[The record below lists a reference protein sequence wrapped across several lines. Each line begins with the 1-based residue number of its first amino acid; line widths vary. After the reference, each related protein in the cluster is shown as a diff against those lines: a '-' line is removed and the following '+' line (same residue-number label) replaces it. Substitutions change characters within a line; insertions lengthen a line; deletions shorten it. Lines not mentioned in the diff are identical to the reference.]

1 MPPTKRTQK
10 KNSSGKRPAQI
21 NAQPSAQQPDAQAA
35 LPSSAR
41 AVVNAHAVARLRGGH
56 PWIFRSDIVRLDQ
69 AAPGALLRVEDQ
81 RGKPYGSALYSSRSQ
96 IALRMVA
103 STPVEATGYPEMLRY
118 RIRQAIAYRE
128 RVVRDADAFRVLFSE
143 ADFTPGLIVDKYND
157 ILSCQVLTEAMDTDW
172 ARQIALEELQQAYR
186 PETVLERVEPRM
198 RELEGLPPGQDRVLS
213 SRVEPPK
220 MATVFHLNGIAFHY
234 DGSAGQKT
242 GAFLDQREN
251 YAAAERHARGRAL
264 EICTYQG
271 GFALHLNRRCEQVTA
286 VDVSA
291 EALEVAERNRALNEQ
306 KAIEWVEADAF
317 PLMRQFADAERRYE
331 TIVLDPPAF
340 AKSRKSAE
348 DALRGY
354 KELNLRALK
363 MLRNGGVLVTCSCSF
378 HVSEADF
385 LAMLGSAALD
395 ARRNLHVI
403 EKRMQS
409 ADHPVLLNVPETHY
423 LKCMV
428 CSVF

>member
-1 MPPTKRTQK
+1 M
-10 KNSSGKRPAQI
+10 S
-21 NAQPSAQQPDAQAA
+21 
-35 LPSSAR
+35 PSSKTTKNKTTKKKISDRVTREVAPNHAPAAGR
-41 AVVNAHAVARLRGGH
+41 VIVNAHAVSRLRSGH
-56 PWIFRSDIVRLDQ
+56 PWIFRSDIERLDQ
-69 AAPGALLRVEDQ
+69 ATPGALLRVEDQ

-103 STPVEATGYPEMLRY
+103 PNPVEAAQYPELLRY

-128 RVVRDADAFRVLFSE
+128 RVVRDSDAFRVLFSE
-143 ADFTPGLIVDKYND
+143 ADLTPGLIVDKYND
-157 ILSCQVLTEAMDTDW
+157 ILSCQFLTEAMDSEW
-172 ARQIALEELQQAYR
+172 ARQLTVQELQSAYAA
-186 PETVLERVEPRM
+186 ETILERVDPRM
-198 RELEGLPPGQDRVLS
+198 RELEGLSPGEDRVIA
-213 SRVEPPK
+213 SRSKEPK
-220 MATVFHLNGIAFHY
+220 IATVFHLNNLAFHY

-291 EALEVAERNRALNEQ
+291 EALEVAERNRELNRQ
-306 KAIEWVEADAF
+306 KPIEFVEADAF
-317 PLMRQFADAERRYE
+317 ALMRQYADAERRYE
-331 TIVLDPPAF
+331 TLVLDPPAF
-340 AKSRKSAE
+340 AKSKKSAE

-395 ARRNLHVI
+395 ARRNLHLI

>member
-1 MPPTKRTQK
+1 MKAAK
-10 KNSSGKRPAQI
+10 KT
-21 NAQPSAQQPDAQAA
+21 
-35 LPSSAR
+35 SSAR
-41 AVVNAHAVARLRGGH
+41 AAKDGAKAGAQVAARVIVNAHGAARLRGGH
-56 PWIFRSDIVRLDQ
+56 PWIFKSDIERLDQ
-69 AAPGALLRVEDQ
+69 ASPGALVRVEDQ
-81 RGKPYGSALYSSRSQ
+81 RGKPYGSALYSSASQ

-103 STPVEATGYPEMLRY
+103 PNAVEAEKYPELLRY
-118 RIRQAIAYRE
+118 RIRQAIAYRG
-128 RVVRDADAFRVLFSE
+128 RVVRDSDACRVLFSE
-143 ADFTPGLIVDKYND
+143 ADLTPGIIVDKYND
-157 ILSCQVLTEAMDTDW
+157 VLSFQVLTQAMDAEF
-172 ARQIALEELQQAYR
+172 ARQILIEELQSAYR
-186 PETVLERVEPRM
+186 PETILERVDPRI
-198 RELEGLPPGQDRVLS
+198 RELEGLAPRQDQAAY
-213 SRVEPPK
+213 SRLKKPK
-220 MATVFHLNGIAFHY
+220 TATVFHLNGLAFHY

-251 YAAAERHARGRAL
+251 YAAAERHAHGRAL

-271 GFALHLNRRCEQVTA
+271 GFGLHLNRVCEQVTA

-291 EALEVAERNRALNEQ
+291 EALAVAERNRALNQQ
-306 KAIEWVEADAF
+306 KAIEFVEADAF
-317 PLMRQFADAERRYE
+317 ELMRQYADAERRYE

-340 AKSRKSAE
+340 AKSKKSAE

-378 HVSEADF
+378 HVGEQDF
-385 LAMLGSAALD
+385 LAMLASASLD

-423 LKCMV
+423 LKCIV